1 MLIRVFAL
9 LVFLALPISAYAG
22 SGEIPP
28 EAEAHDGTDIAEPE
42 GPITLRDALSLT
54 LAHNPS
60 LAAYSWEVR
69 AREAAALQEGLFP
82 NPELE
87 ALVEDFGGS
96 GSVEGFDGTE
106 TTILLSQL
114 IPLGG
119 KVSKRKKLAALGTD
133 LAGWDYEAARLD
145 VLTSTAK
152 AFTDLLAAQKQAE
165 ITEESAGIA
174 ERAYKTV
181 SERASEGEISPIEE
195 KRARVAFSQAKI
207 RVDRAQRELEAARK
221 KLASMWG
228 SASPVFDGAE
238 GSLDPVSPV
247 PPFERVAEFVSAN
260 PDVARWATEMEERE
274 AALKLEKADAIPDPF
289 VSGGYRHI
297 SEKDDNA
304 FVVGLSIPLPVFD
317 RNQGGIL
324 EARRRILKGEE
335 EKRNAEVAIN
345 ASLAAA
351 YKDLS
356 SAYEEARAISEE
368 ILPGAR
374 DAYDSVFEGYREGK
388 FSLIDVLDAQRTVFD
403 TELQYIQALRSYHHS
418 LADVERL
425 TGTPIREIQNS
436 PAGRGK

>member
-1 MLIRVFAL
+1 MLIRVFVL
-9 LVFLALPISAYAG
+9 LVFLALSISARG
-22 SGEIPP
+22 ESGDIPP
-28 EAEAHDGTDIAEPE
+28 EPDKTEIAEPE
-42 GPITLRDALSLT
+42 GPITLRDALSFT

-69 AREAAALQEGLFP
+69 AREAAALQKGLFP

-106 TTILLSQL
+106 TTVLLSQL

-119 KVSKRKKLAALGTD
+119 KISKRKKLAALGTD
-133 LAGWDYEAARLD
+133 LAGWDYEAARLAA
-145 VLTSTAK
+145 LTSTAK
-152 AFTDLLAAQKQAE
+152 AFTDVLAAQKQAE

-207 RVDRAQRELEAARK
+207 RVDRARRELEAARK

-228 SASPVFDGAE
+228 SANPVFGSAE

-274 AALKLEKADAIPDPF
+274 AALKLEKAEAIPDPF

-324 EARRRILKGEE
+324 EARRRISKGEE
-335 EKRNAEVAIN
+335 EKRNAEAAVN

-356 SAYEEARAISEE
+356 SAYEEARTIGEE

-403 TELQYIQALRSYHHS
+403 TELQYIQALRAYHHS

-425 TGTPIREIQNS
+425 TGTPVQEIQDS
-436 PAGRGK
+436 PAGREKTK